1 MVPSAPVDF
10 AKHNRYGRYDS
21 TLGTYASVAP
31 NGDYGYA
38 TGDLGDGHNPLCGL
52 PESLYVWTSA
62 SRDTRYGDVVGG
74 ELAGYLYQNWNGA
87 FSTPMYANT
96 EPTLPGGAHVTADIH
111 LGHWG
116 ADRNGNGKLDIGP
129 ISPSTRMR
137 AITVGEYLYYDPVLR
152 LNLSN

>member
-1 MVPSAPVDF
+1 MAATTP
-10 AKHNRYGRYDS
+10 

-31 NGDYGYA
+31 NGVTMA
-38 TGDLGDGHNPLCGL
+38 TANGRSLGDGHNPFCGL

-96 EPTLPGGAHVTADIH
+96 EPTLPGAAT
-111 LGHWG
+111 
-116 ADRNGNGKLDIGP
+116 
-129 ISPSTRMR
+129 
-137 AITVGEYLYYDPVLR
+137 
-152 LNLSN
+152 